1 MEPRGDRTVAGIP
14 RWACPW
20 AAGWSG
26 MHKISV
32 PNYERE
38 LLSLARRDRSAAE
51 KELPKSYRRRIQ
63 RIGFAATGFAAT
75 AWLLAMVWVWQ
86 VIS

>member
-1 MEPRGDRTVAGIP
+1 MEPRGDKTAAGMP

-20 AAGWSG
+20 AAGCSG
-26 MHKISV
+26 KYKISV
-32 PNYERE
+32 ANYERE
-38 LLSLARRDRSAAE
+38 QLSFAGRDRSAAE
-51 KELPKSYRRRIQ
+51 QLLPKNSRRRIQ

-75 AWLLAMVWVWQ
+75 AWLLALVWVWQ

>member
-1 MEPRGDRTVAGIP
+1 MEPRGDKTAAGIP

-26 MHKISV
+26 KHKISM
-32 PNYERE
+32 PNCERE
-38 LLSLARRDRSAAE
+38 QLSFAGRDRPAAE
-51 KELPKSYRRRIQ
+51 QLLPKNSRRRIK

-75 AWLLAMVWVWQ
+75 AWLLFMVWVWQ

>member
-1 MEPRGDRTVAGIP
+1 MESRGDRTVTGIP

-26 MHKISV
+26 MHKNSV

-38 LLSLARRDRSAAE
+38 LLSLASRERSATE
-51 KELPKSYRRRIQ
+51 IELPKNSQQRLRRIG
-63 RIGFAATGFAAT
+63 IAATGVAAT
-75 AWLLAMVWVWQ
+75 VWLLGVAWALQ
-86 VIS
+86 IIS

>member
-1 MEPRGDRTVAGIP
+1 MEPRGDKTAAGTP

-26 MHKISV
+26 KHKISV
-32 PNYERE
+32 ANYERE
-38 LLSLARRDRSAAE
+38 QLSFASRDRSAAE
-51 KELPKSYRRRIQ
+51 QLLPKNSRRRIQ
-63 RIGFAATGFAAT
+63 RVGFAATGFAAT
-75 AWLLAMVWVWQ
+75 AWLLAIVWVWL

>member
-1 MEPRGDRTVAGIP
+1 MQPRGDKTVAGIP

-32 PNYERE
+32 PDVERE
-38 LLSLARRDRSAAE
+38 LSSLARRDRSAAE
-51 KELPKSYRRRIQ
+51 QELPKDSRHRIQ

-75 AWLLAMVWVWQ
+75 AWLLAMVWVWE

>member
-1 MEPRGDRTVAGIP
+1 MESRGDRTVTGIP

-26 MHKISV
+26 MHKTSV

-38 LLSLARRDRSAAE
+38 LLSLASRDRSAAE
-51 KELPKSYRRRIQ
+51 KELPQNSRRRIQ
-63 RIGFAATGFAAT
+63 RIGFAATSFAAA
-75 AWLLAMVWVWQ
+75 AWLLAVVWVWQ
-86 VIS
+86 VIA

>member
-1 MEPRGDRTVAGIP
+1 MELRSDKTVTGIT

-26 MHKISV
+26 MHKNSA

-38 LLSLARRDRSAAE
+38 LLSLTSRDRSPAE
-51 KELPKSYRRRIQ
+51 EGPPKNSRRRIQ
-63 RIGFAATGFAAT
+63 RIGFAATGVAAT
-75 AWLLAMVWVWQ
+75 VWLLGVLQ
-86 VIS
+86 IIS